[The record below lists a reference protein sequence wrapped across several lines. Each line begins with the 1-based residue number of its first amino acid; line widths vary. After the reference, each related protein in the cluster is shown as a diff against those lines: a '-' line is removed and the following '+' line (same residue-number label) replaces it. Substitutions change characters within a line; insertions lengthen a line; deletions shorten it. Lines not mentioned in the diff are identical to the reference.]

1 MTTSTNHL
9 LNVPNN
15 THRNWWKDRSLRL
28 NLLHCAGCCLCVFY
42 LGYDQ
47 ALLAALQAIPAWNA
61 YFNTPTGTTLGLI
74 ASSLYFPG
82 LFASFFG
89 SWVSMK
95 YGRKPTVWIGSVLII
110 IGTFV
115 NTFATSTA
123 IFCGGRVLIGAG
135 GAITKVAAPALLNEI
150 AHPRI
155 RSIVAASYYGWFF
168 LGSSLSSWLCLA
180 GLYIPNDWSWRM
192 PCMFQL
198 LAPILVI
205 AITSTGP
212 ESPRFLIN
220 QGRND
225 QALNVLAKYHA
236 NGKVDDPLVQLEY
249 SEICAA
255 LEFEGEEHNSSWM
268 DLVRTKGNRRRITM
282 AILMACGTNWTGS
295 GLLGYY
301 LTPIL
306 ASVGI
311 KDPKQ
316 TTSLNGGLALFN
328 LLSCE
333 LAATQADRI
342 SRRVSFFVSG
352 AGMISSIAIVTG
364 MSATFAAGKQ
374 AFGIPTVPF
383 IFIFFFFYDIAWMA
397 LPFHYCTEI
406 MPFHLRTKGLAIFT
420 AVQTFAN
427 GFNQFVNPIAFKAIT
442 WRFYI
447 VYLVINAAYAVYF
460 FFFLI
465 DSRGMSLESTTL
477 LFDYP
482 RREARQRAEEEMQAR
497 VAARSEAAMAKADLK
512 TEKSEIDIVDD
523 VAELNKDGNTYKA

>member
-1 MTTSTNHL
+1 
-9 LNVPNN
+9 
-15 THRNWWKDRSLRL
+15 
-28 NLLHCAGCCLCVFY
+28 
-42 LGYDQ
+42 
-47 ALLAALQAIPAWNA
+47 
-61 YFNTPTGTTLGLI
+61 
-74 ASSLYFPG
+74 
-82 LFASFFG
+82 
-89 SWVSMK
+89 
-95 YGRKPTVWIGSVLII
+95 
-110 IGTFV
+110 
-115 NTFATSTA
+115 
-123 IFCGGRVLIGAG
+123 
-135 GAITKVAAPALLNEI
+135 
-150 AHPRI
+150 
-155 RSIVAASYYGWFF
+155 
-168 LGSSLSSWLCLA
+168 
-180 GLYIPNDWSWRM
+180 
-192 PCMFQL
+192 MFQL
-198 LAPILVI
+198 FAPIFVI
-205 AITSTGP
+205 LITATGP

-220 QGRND
+220 QGRNE
-225 QALNVLAKYHA
+225 QALDVLAKYHA
-236 NGKVDDPLVQLEY
+236 NGKLDDPLVQLEY

-255 LEFEGEEHNSSWM
+255 LESEGEEHKSSWL
-268 DLVRTKGNRRRITM
+268 DLVRTKGNRRRIVM

-328 LLSCE
+328 LLACE

-342 SRRVSFFVSG
+342 SRRTSFFVSG

-427 GFNQFVNPIAFKAIT
+427 GFNQFVNPIAFKAIA

-447 VYLVINAAYAVYF
+447 VYIAINACYAVYF
-460 FFFLI
+460 YFFLI

-482 RREARQRAEEEMQAR
+482 RREARKRAEEDMQIR
-497 VAARSEAAMAKADLK
+497 VAARAEARAAAADM
-512 TEKSEIDIVDD
+512 EKEKGEIDMVEN
-523 VAELNKDGNTYKA
+523 VAALDKNPKVTV

>member
-1 MTTSTNHL
+1 
-9 LNVPNN
+9 
-15 THRNWWKDRSLRL
+15 
-28 NLLHCAGCCLCVFY
+28 
-42 LGYDQ
+42 
-47 ALLAALQAIPAWNA
+47 
-61 YFNTPTGTTLGLI
+61 
-74 ASSLYFPG
+74 
-82 LFASFFG
+82 
-89 SWVSMK
+89 
-95 YGRKPTVWIGSVLII
+95 
-110 IGTFV
+110 
-115 NTFATSTA
+115 
-123 IFCGGRVLIGAG
+123 
-135 GAITKVAAPALLNEI
+135 
-150 AHPRI
+150 
-155 RSIVAASYYGWFF
+155 
-168 LGSSLSSWLCLA
+168 
-180 GLYIPNDWSWRM
+180 
-192 PCMFQL
+192 
-198 LAPILVI
+198 
-205 AITSTGP
+205 
-212 ESPRFLIN
+212 
-220 QGRND
+220 
-225 QALNVLAKYHA
+225 
-236 NGKVDDPLVQLEY
+236 
-249 SEICAA
+249 
-255 LEFEGEEHNSSWM
+255 
-268 DLVRTKGNRRRITM
+268 M

-328 LLSCE
+328 LLACE

-342 SRRVSFFVSG
+342 SRRTSFFVSG

-427 GFNQFVNPIAFKAIT
+427 GFNQFVNPIAFKAIA

-447 VYLVINAAYAVYF
+447 VYIAINACYAVYF
-460 FFFLI
+460 YFFLI

-482 RREARQRAEEEMQAR
+482 RREARKRAEEDMQIR
-497 VAARSEAAMAKADLK
+497 VAARAEARAAAADM
-512 TEKSEIDIVDD
+512 EKEKGEIDMVEN
-523 VAELNKDGNTYKA
+523 VAALDKNPKVTV